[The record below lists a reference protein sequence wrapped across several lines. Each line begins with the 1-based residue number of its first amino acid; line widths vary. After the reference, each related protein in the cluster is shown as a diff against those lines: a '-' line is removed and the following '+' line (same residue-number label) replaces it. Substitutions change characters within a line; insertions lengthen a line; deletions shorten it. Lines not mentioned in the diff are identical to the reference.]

1 MLPSYITLYKSGELK
16 KRVNFLKEILKN
28 CTLCP
33 RKCMV
38 NRERGELGYCKAP
51 YKPVISSYFPH
62 FGEEK
67 ILVGKNGSGT
77 IFFTFCNLGCV
88 FCQNYT
94 ISHLGVGEEMSTEDL
109 AYIMIYLQNL
119 GCHNINLV
127 TPTHFISQIIEA
139 LLKAIEFGLKIPIV
153 YNTSGYESLETLK
166 LLDGIVDI
174 YMPDIKFYYPE
185 TAKKFANAE
194 DYPEVTKSALKEMYR
209 QVGNLILNEENIALK
224 GLIIRHLLMPNH
236 ISELREWL
244 IFIKKELST
253 EVFINIMEQYRPLYM
268 AYKYPEINRT
278 INYKEYQEAIS
289 IAKNLGFKN
298 LYLY

>member
-1 MLPSYITLYKSGELK
+1 M
-16 KRVNFLKEILKN
+16 
-28 CTLCP
+28 
-33 RKCMV
+33 
-38 NRERGELGYCKAP
+38 
-51 YKPVISSYFPH
+51 
-62 FGEEK
+62 
-67 ILVGKNGSGT
+67 GKNGSGT

-119 GCHNINLV
+119 GCYNINLV

-194 DYPEVTKSALKEMYR
+194 DYPEVTKSALKEIYR

>member
-1 MLPSYITLYKSGELK
+1 M
-16 KRVNFLKEILKN
+16 R
-28 CTLCP
+28 
-33 RKCMV
+33 
-38 NRERGELGYCKAP
+38 
-51 YKPVISSYFPH
+51 
-62 FGEEK
+62 
-67 ILVGKNGSGT
+67 
-77 IFFTFCNLGCV
+77 CV

-94 ISHLGVGEEMSTEDL
+94 ISHLGVGEEISTEDL

-127 TPTHFISQIIEA
+127 TPTHFIPQITEA
-139 LLKAIEFGLKIPIV
+139 LFKAIEFGLKIPIV

-209 QVGNLILNEENIALK
+209 QVGNLILNEENIAVR

-236 ISELREWL
+236 ILELREWL
-244 IFIKKELST
+244 IFIKEELST
-253 EVFINIMEQYRPLYM
+253 EVFINIMDQYRPLYM
-268 AYKYPEINRT
+268 AYKYPEINRI

-289 IAKNLGFKN
+289 IAKNLGFRN
-298 LYLY
+298 LYLD

>member
-1 MLPSYITLYKSGELK
+1 M
-16 KRVNFLKEILKN
+16 
-28 CTLCP
+28 
-33 RKCMV
+33 
-38 NRERGELGYCKAP
+38 
-51 YKPVISSYFPH
+51 
-62 FGEEK
+62 
-67 ILVGKNGSGT
+67 GKNGSGT

>member
-1 MLPSYITLYKSGELK
+1 M
-16 KRVNFLKEILKN
+16 
-28 CTLCP
+28 
-33 RKCMV
+33 
-38 NRERGELGYCKAP
+38 
-51 YKPVISSYFPH
+51 
-62 FGEEK
+62 
-67 ILVGKNGSGT
+67 GKNGSGT

-244 IFIKKELST
+244 IFIKKKLST